1 MNQGDED
8 SFIAVK
14 QNEKVMND
22 RLENF
27 IRDNKKEFDQ
37 FDPPAALWEKIERQ
51 LDDKRIKASSAG
63 NKKEKVVRLSFL
75 LKIAATIIVV
85 SGLGLWGYK
94 YQKNESADL
103 SNIDPQLAKQQVH
116 YASLIEAKQ
125 TELKQIEKEEP
136 QLYSEFSSEIR
147 KMEVSYQKL
156 KSDLPASPNQEETV
170 KAMIRNLQIQ
180 TELLNQ
186 QLNIIQQVNNVKK
199 EQKHETQQI

>member
-1 MNQGDED
+1 M
-8 SFIAVK
+8 K
-14 QNEKVMND
+14 D

-37 FDPPAALWEKIERQ
+37 FEPPAALWEKIEQ
-51 LDDKRIKASSAG
+51 KLDENRINSLSTG
-63 NKKEKVVRLSFL
+63 IKKDKVVRLSIL

-85 SGLGLWGYK
+85 LGVGVLGYQ
-94 YQKNESADL
+94 YQKEESADL

-125 TELKQIEKEEP
+125 NELKQIEKAEP

-147 KMEVSYQKL
+147 KMDASYQKL
-156 KSDLPASPNQEETV
+156 KNDLPASPNQEETV
-170 KAMIRNLQIQ
+170 KAMIRNLQLQ

-186 QLNIIQQVNNVKK
+186 QLSIIQQINNVKK
-199 EQKHETQQI
+199 EQKNETQQI